1 MSDVLDKVLEIIK
14 NEQCEIEYNK
24 IQQLLDKK
32 EGFYYREIFLIL
44 QELSKTKKPELS
56 TFLEDFWWKYAN

>member
-1 MSDVLDKVLEIIK
+1 MSDVLDKVLGIIK

-32 EGFYYREIFLIL
+32 AGLYYREIFLIL
-44 QELSKTKKPELS
+44 LELSKTKKPELS
-56 TFLEDFWWKYAN
+56 PFLEDFWWKYAN

>member
-1 MSDVLDKVLEIIK
+1 MADVLDKILEIIK

-32 EGFYYREIFLIL
+32 EGLYYREIFLVL
-44 QELSKTKKPELS
+44 LELSKTKKLNYLL
-56 TFLEDFWWKYAN
+56 F